1 MAYNRKDAVYDRAKA
16 AGYRSRAAYKLR
28 ELAERYG
35 LIRRGDRVLDLGA
48 WPGGWMQVAAELCGP
63 RGRVVGVDLQAIEP
77 IPLANVAF
85 VQGDVEDAAVR
96 RRLGDLAQGR
106 LDVVLSDMSPKLTG
120 VRARDEAHAVELA
133 HTALAL
139 VDEMLAP
146 HGRLLMKVFMNEESK
161 EILQR
166 ARSRFR
172 TVKLTRPDATRKG
185 STEIYLVA
193 LDHRPSGST
202 SATS

>member
-1 MAYNRKDAVYDRAKA
+1 RAKA

-28 ELAERYG
+28 ELAERYA

-106 LDVVLSDMSPKLTG
+106 LDVVLS
-120 VRARDEAHAVELA
+120 
-133 HTALAL
+133 
-139 VDEMLAP
+139 
-146 HGRLLMKVFMNEESK
+146 
-161 EILQR
+161 
-166 ARSRFR
+166 
-172 TVKLTRPDATRKG
+172 
-185 STEIYLVA
+185 
-193 LDHRPSGST
+193 
-202 SATS
+202 